1 VGVFFLYHS
10 LVPNSCRLRLA
21 CLLACRCRC
30 IQAERDAA
38 RKQNAVQLQGIIN
51 TEEDGLTP
59 KTAQV
64 SGGNDLGLKWS
75 E

>member
-1 VGVFFLYHS
+1 MYFFCTTALYQT
-10 LVPNSCRLRLA
+10 LVVYALLA
-21 CLLACRCRC
+21 CLLVVAAAFKR
-30 IQAERDAA
+30 RDAA